1 MLRFILILTLVL
13 YVLYKLGIFRLFFY
27 HASEGYREKDGELKI
42 QARQKK
48 SAKPSS
54 FKGGEYIDYEEVKD

>member
-27 HASEGYREKDGELKI
+27 HASEGYREKDKGLKI
-42 QARQKK
+42 HPRQKK
-48 SAKPSS
+48 SSNPS